1 MKLQGRFLFEISL
14 LCYNQTM
21 EEKNLKI
28 SIAHLYPKL
37 LNLYG
42 DMGNVIT
49 LVKRCQWRGITVEFE
64 NVDIGD
70 SIKDHDL
77 YFIGGGQDKQQE
89 EVAQELYSHKAELTA
104 QRDDGVV
111 FLGICGGY
119 QLFGHYYQPHDK
131 DKLVGLSLIDAYTVA
146 GKKRFIGNV
155 TVKTDFLTP
164 NTLVGFENH
173 SGLTYL
179 QGETVPLGIVSVG
192 NGNNGKDGFEGGRF
206 KNVFGTYLHG
216 SLLPK
221 NPHFADYLISLALEK
236 RYGEKIELSKLD
248 DTLEY
253 SAHESVVGKKY

>member
-1 MKLQGRFLFEISL
+1 
-14 LCYNQTM
+14 M

-42 DMGNVIT
+42 DMGNIIT
-49 LVKRCQWRGITVEFE
+49 LKNRCEWRGIEVEIAE
-64 NVDIGD
+64 INIGD
-70 SIKDHDL
+70 SIKNHDL

-89 EVAQELYSHKAELTA
+89 EVASELYSHRADLLS
-104 QRDDGVV
+104 QRDDGAV

-131 DKLVGLSLIDAYTVA
+131 DKLKGISLLDVYTVA
-146 GKKRFIGNV
+146 GNKRFIGNV
-155 TVKTDFLTP
+155 TVKTDFLSP
-164 NTLVGFENH
+164 ATLVGFENH

-179 QGETVPLGIVSVG
+179 DGDTLPLGIVSVG
-192 NGNNGKDGFEGGRF
+192 SGNNGKDGHEGARY

-221 NPHFADYLISLALEK
+221 NPHFADYLIELALEK
-236 RYGEKIELSKLD
+236 RYGEKISLSKLD
-248 DTLEY
+248 DKLELLTHN
-253 SAHESVVGKKY
+253 SLIGKSY